1 MEQQFTACTGQ
12 RIEEVQQRFKQWRAE
27 RKRGAP
33 IPAALWEDAVRLCT
47 DHSLC
52 KISSALRLDYN
63 ALKKRLQLASP
74 EHFPESEASCP
85 QSMTP
90 SDFIALDL
98 RSSLTEFI
106 VEMERA
112 GGRMRIHIKGA
123 PGFRPLELMKTFWG
137 CV

>member
-1 MEQQFTACTGQ
+1 MDQQFTACTGQ
-12 RIEEVQQRFKQWRAE
+12 SLEEVQQRFKRWRE
-27 RKRGAP
+27 GKKRGAP
-33 IPAALWEDAVRLCT
+33 IPAALWEEAVRLCT

-63 ALKKRLQLASP
+63 VLKKRFQP
-74 EHFPESEASCP
+74 VRPNHFPESEASCS
-85 QSMTP
+85 QSVAP

-98 RSSLTEFI
+98 RSSPTEFI

-123 PGFRPLELMKTFWG
+123 PGFQPLELMKTFWG
-137 CV
+137 CG